1 MFAFTQT
8 ANCGNMVATKKYG
21 GQVFFAMVGMTA
33 GYRRDY
39 MERWENRYANGRNGG
54 RRSNEPSRAERMM
67 FIALILLAVIALG
80 VGIVGGQAI
89 ADRSRAQEMMAARA
103 ITECSDAVSQVNN
116 LSRSGGSDTAGALG
130 KIRANIKAVDVIS
143 NLRQS
148 LYGGALAPQSTFS
161 ELYGIIDSYSAKLK
175 NGAATI
181 DELTRLGDVLN
192 DLQLMLQDAR

>member
-1 MFAFTQT
+1 
-8 ANCGNMVATKKYG
+8 
-21 GQVFFAMVGMTA
+21 
-33 GYRRDY
+33 

-103 ITECSDAVSQVNN
+103 ITECSDAVGQVNN